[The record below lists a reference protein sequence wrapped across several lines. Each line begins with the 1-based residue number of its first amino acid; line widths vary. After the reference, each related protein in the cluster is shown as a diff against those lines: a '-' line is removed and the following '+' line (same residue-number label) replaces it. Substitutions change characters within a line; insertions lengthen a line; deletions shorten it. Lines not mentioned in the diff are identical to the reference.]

1 MQILT
6 GAKLGN
12 LNRTLILAFLITVSL
27 IFISP
32 LAGASYTVKN
42 LNVTITL
49 NTNTSAQ
56 VTEVLSMSISNESVS
71 QYSTNRAALN
81 LTLSGWQ
88 QLIGPLLVEHVINPN
103 SSIYDFKFL
112 PGPVITQNGQH
123 NANIILAYDVK
134 NVTFVSQIAP
144 REFQYRFNPRV
155 FNFEHGVSGEVLN
168 PNATLNIVMPQGGT
182 IVSVYPIPDLP
193 VFAFAH
199 QYANVTQLSW
209 LYGEPL
215 SKFTLV
221 FDIQQ
226 SIPAEVEGF
235 FTAVYQKLGIFTY
248 VLIAVAIIALIL
260 YIYRK
265 ALG

>member
-1 MQILT
+1 M
-6 GAKLGN
+6 GN
-12 LNRTLILAFLITVSL
+12 LGRVIIIAIFIVSSL
-27 IFISP
+27 IFASQITN
-32 LAGASYTVKN
+32 ASYTVKN
-42 LNVTITL
+42 LNVTMTL
-49 NTNTSAQ
+49 NKNTSAS

-81 LTLSGWQ
+81 LTLSEWQ
-88 QLIGPLLVEHVINPN
+88 QLIGPLLVEHIISPN
-103 SSIYDFKFL
+103 SSIYDFEFL
-112 PGPVITQNGQH
+112 PGPVVNQNGQH

-144 REFQYRFNPRV
+144 RQFQYRFNPKV

-168 PNATLNIVMPQGGT
+168 PNASLNIILPQGSS

-193 VFAFAH
+193 VFAFTH
-199 QYANVTQLSW
+199 QYANVTEISW

-235 FTAVYQKLGIFTY
+235 FSAVYKKLGIATY
-248 VLIAVAIIALIL
+248 ILIALGIILLIL

-265 ALG
+265 AVI

>member
-1 MQILT
+1 M
-6 GAKLGN
+6 GN
-12 LNRTLILAFLITVSL
+12 ANRALITAFLVTSMLMLLPSI
-27 IFISP
+27 
-32 LAGASYTVKN
+32 ANASYTVKN

-49 NTNTSAQ
+49 NTNTSAS
-56 VTEVLSMSISNESVS
+56 VTEILSMSISNESVN

-112 PGPVITQNGQH
+112 PGPVVSQNGQH
-123 NANIILAYDVK
+123 NANMILAYDVK

-144 REFQYRFNPRV
+144 REFQYRFNPKV

-168 PNATLNIVMPQGGT
+168 PNASLNIILPQGGT
-182 IVSVYPIPDLP
+182 IVSVYPIPDVP
-193 VFAFAH
+193 VFAFAN
-199 QYANVTQLSW
+199 QYKNVTAISW

-221 FDIQQ
+221 FDIRQ

-235 FTAVYQKLGIFTY
+235 FSAIYVELGIFTY
-248 VLIAVAIIALIL
+248 VIIAGAIILLIL

-265 ALG
+265 AIG